1 VSTTVAELLAE
12 LGGVA
17 RFGILSAKV
26 GRETLEASVASGDVV
41 RDARGVY
48 ALPEAEEATRV
59 AVRLGGVLSLT
70 SAALRHG
77 WALKSLPDKPHVTVS
92 RGRKLGSRSRLAHVH
107 WADLDPDDVCDGVVV
122 PELALAQCLRLLPL
136 DEALAV
142 ADSALRES
150 GCAQLL
156 ARVAE
161 EARGPGSRQVRAV
174 AARASALA
182 SGPFESVGRSLCDE
196 VPGLHVEPQVQI
208 GAARADLVDRRLR
221 IVVEC
226 DSFAWHGT
234 RGALVSDARRYNEM
248 VVDGWTEIRLT
259 YEDVMHHPARV
270 RAVLAEAVALAEL
283 LAQRLPDGPRAA

>member
-1 VSTTVAELLAE
+1 MSTTVAELLAE

-17 RFGILSAKV
+17 RFGVLSATV
-26 GRETLEASVASGDVV
+26 GRETLEAAVASGDVV

-48 ALPEAEEATRV
+48 ALP
-59 AVRLGGVLSLT
+59 G
-70 SAALRHG
+70 
-77 WALKSLPDKPHVTVS
+77 
-92 RGRKLGSRSRLAHVH
+92 
-107 WADLDPDDVCDGVVV
+107 
-122 PELALAQCLRLLPL
+122 
-136 DEALAV
+136 
-142 ADSALRES
+142 
-150 GCAQLL
+150 
-156 ARVAE
+156 AE

-248 VVDGWTEIRLT
+248 VVDGWIVIRLT